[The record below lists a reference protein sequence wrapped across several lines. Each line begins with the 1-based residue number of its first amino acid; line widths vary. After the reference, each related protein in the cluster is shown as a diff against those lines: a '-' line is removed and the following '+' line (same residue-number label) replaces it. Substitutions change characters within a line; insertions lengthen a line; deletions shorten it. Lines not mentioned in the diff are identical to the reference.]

1 MKKSQV
7 IKIAILFIVLLIN
20 MVINSF
26 AMAQEYYLGDIN
38 QDGKVDISDEL
49 MLLRHIC
56 AVKTE
61 KQETWLLSED
71 ELAYADITEDNKVD
85 ITDVLYIQRYIAASK
100 EESVAQKHPDWLE
113 YVKKITIPQEPEQI
127 SPTGVSFDRN
137 VIIVVLG
144 DQTKQKLNATISPT
158 NANRDTELIWE
169 SEDEQVAKV
178 SQSGEVTAVGIGKT
192 TIKATTANGKIASC
206 MVIVM
211 EEESPKVVITRLY
224 DGNVMTAGTTVSYL
238 VAVTGKRI
246 ESVDISKIKLI
257 GDLANESKFEII
269 GSEPNYEVLVTLPNK
284 VGTIGIKVEEG
295 MATNISGKKSDSV
308 QTSNDYVFT
317 LEETVTSNSI
327 SIGVGVHNSFY
338 VKDYDFYLDDVKMAE
353 DRTTNEYTYTGLT
366 EGKTYQVK
374 VFVTVYL
381 NKTSDDTVSG
391 WLEKDITVTKN
402 DGVEVHFI
410 DVVGSKKAADCIF
423 IKTANGK
430 TILIDTGADNTAEG
444 YENKVAQIDQYLRK
458 NKNGRNGEALLT
470 ASNGIVA
477 VDYVILTHQHIDHVG
492 GFAGLTGVHY
502 QATSPGYF
510 IDENNQINGDK
521 VRYEFGKIILGCNA
535 TIYKGDEVLQKDGVN
550 IPDGAE
556 GIDTTQAAKDKAIYC
571 YANATDK
578 LVKVTAGNVLKIDNT
593 IFNIFWPYPRQDIS
607 SAWLSSQGSGIRRN
621 ISVTSTSTTKKVY
634 DMTATNN
641 NSIVIK
647 LINGHRKMLLM
658 GDAEFYTEEILLG
671 IPAKQVASK
680 SSTLEEGLQID
691 SSNGGT
697 SQDSA
702 ISTDY
707 TSLVYDLVRN
717 EFGGC
722 TTVEQLENKY
732 KISRLTPK
740 DLEAQILKKGHHDIG
755 NSTSISFL
763 NTVRPSKIVTTGF
776 AHYSASIVRAVE
788 NSTDYR
794 IRQYYNSDYCGLASG
809 KVVLT
814 PNNWFNHVFCVK
826 EDKTNKG
833 KGSFYIFTG
842 NGRSWDSSNAY
853 QK

>member
-1 MKKSQV
+1 MKKNQI
-7 IKIAILFIVLLIN
+7 IKIGILFIVLLIN
-20 MVINSF
+20 MVIYSY
-26 AMAQEYYLGDIN
+26 AMAQEYYLGDVN
-38 QDGKVDISDEL
+38 QDEKVDISDEL

-61 KQETWLLSED
+61 KQENWLLSQD

-113 YVKKITIPQEPEQI
+113 YVKKIENPQEPEQI
-127 SPTGVSFDRN
+127 SPIGVALDKTSMELM
-137 VIIVVLG
+137 LG
-144 DQTKQKLNATISPT
+144 EQTTQKLNATISPT
-158 NANRDTELIWE
+158 NANIDTELTWK
-169 SEDEQVAKV
+169 SENEQVAKV
-178 SQSGEVTAVGIGKT
+178 SQTGEVTAVGEGKT
-192 TIKATTANGKIASC
+192 IITVTTANGKVASC

-211 EEESPKVVITRLY
+211 GEESPKVTISKPY
-224 DGNVMTAGTTVSYL
+224 EGNLITAGTTVTYSI
-238 VAVTGKRI
+238 AITGNHI
-246 ESVDISKIKLI
+246 QSIDTSKIKLI
-257 GDLANESKFEII
+257 GNLATESKLEITENES
-269 GSEPNYEVLVTLPNK
+269 NYQAKVTLPNK
-284 VGTIGIKVEEG
+284 IGTIGIEVEEG
-295 MATNISGKKSDSV
+295 MATNISGKGNDNI

-327 SIGVGVHNSFY
+327 SVGVGVHNSFY
-338 VKDYDFYLDDVKMAE
+338 IKDYDFYLDDVKKVG

-366 EGKTYQVK
+366 EGKTYRVK
-374 VFVTVYL
+374 VYVTVYP

-410 DVVGSKKAADCIF
+410 DVIGSKKAADCIF
-423 IKTANGK
+423 IKTAGGK
-430 TILIDTGADNTAEG
+430 TILIDTGADDTKEG

-458 NKNGRNGEALLT
+458 NKNGKNGEALLT
-470 ASNGIVA
+470 ASNGIVS
-477 VDYVILTHQHIDHVG
+477 VDYVVLTHQHIDHVG

-502 QATSPGYF
+502 KATSPGYI
-510 IDENNQINGDK
+510 IDENNEINGDK

-535 TIYKGDEVLQKDGVN
+535 TIYEGDEVLQKDGAD

-556 GIDTTQAAKDKAIYC
+556 GLDTTQAAKDKAIYC
-571 YANATDK
+571 YAKATNK
-578 LVKVTAGNVLKIDNT
+578 LVKVTAGNVLKIDNM
-593 IFNIFWPYPRQDIS
+593 IFNIFWPYPREDVS
-607 SAWLSSQGSGIRRN
+607 SAWLSSQGSGIRKN
-621 ISVTSTSTTKKVY
+621 VSVTSTSTTKKVY

-671 IPAKQVASK
+671 IPAKQVASG
-680 SSTLEEGLQID
+680 SSVLEDGLKID

-707 TSLVYDLVRN
+707 TSLLYDLVRD

-763 NTVRPSKIVTTGF
+763 NAVRPSKIVTTGF
-776 AHYSASIVRAVE
+776 AHYAASIVRAVE
-788 NSTDYR
+788 NGTDYR
-794 IRQYYNSDYCGLASG
+794 IRQYYNSSYCGLASG
-809 KVVLT
+809 KVELT
-814 PNNWFNHVFCVK
+814 SNNWFNHVFCVK
-826 EDKTNKG
+826 DDKSNKG
-833 KGSFYIFTG
+833 KGSFYICTE
-842 NGRSWDSSNAY
+842 NGRSWDCSNAY
-853 QK
+853 SK